1 MKLTRGTEITALRIP
16 GHFVRDLAERARQL
30 VARSKYPFR
39 FVADL
44 SAVSYI
50 DAVGEEVLIWFKE
63 VGMKF
68 KANSAISRRICDRLQ
83 LPMVGTQARKSHY
96 ASGTDREHSVIWSA
110 RLARDHDT
118 SNKWTL

>member
-1 MKLTRGTEITALRIP
+1 MKFSRGSEITAIRMP

-30 VARSKYPFR
+30 VAHSKYPFR

-68 KANSAISRRICDRLQ
+68 KANSAISRCICDRLQ
-83 LPMVGTQARKSHY
+83 LPMVGTQARN
-96 ASGTDREHSVIWSA
+96 V
-110 RLARDHDT
+110 
-118 SNKWTL
+118 TLCFGH